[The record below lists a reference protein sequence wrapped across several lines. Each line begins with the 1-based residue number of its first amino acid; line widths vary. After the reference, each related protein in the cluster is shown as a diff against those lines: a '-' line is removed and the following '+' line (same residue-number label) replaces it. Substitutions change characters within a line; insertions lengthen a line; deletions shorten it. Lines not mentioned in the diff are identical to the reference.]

1 MPRRQHLSA
10 TSAPF
15 RCEWRPS
22 RWLTGALLGLSS
34 LAAVALLNC
43 DLELHLAWPLA
54 IAALLLG
61 ARQARAEARKPL
73 RQLLLPSP
81 PAPMC
86 VDGVSVHGPV
96 LLERGPLLLLRWHQG
111 RRRHQLLFW
120 PDTLPRARRRELR
133 LAVRAYG
140 VSRRPASV
148 AP

>member
-1 MPRRQHLSA
+1 
-10 TSAPF
+10 
-15 RCEWRPS
+15 
-22 RWLTGALLGLSS
+22 LTGALLGLSL

-54 IAALLLG
+54 IAVLLLG
-61 ARQARAEARKPL
+61 AHQVRAEARKPA

-86 VDGVSVHGPV
+86 VDGVSVQGPV

-111 RRRHQLLFW
+111 RQCHQLLFW

-133 LAVRAYG
+133 LAVRAHG